1 MKNLYGTISIN
12 TMLGDK
18 CFEENIN
25 YYKLK
30 NNKYGFEIVKESNTN
45 DEEIEITNM
54 SDITDNEEKIN
65 KVLYDLVVKQ
75 IMPKSEDIIE
85 DLIKTYAC

>member
-12 TMLGDK
+12 KMLGDICIK
-18 CFEENIN
+18 ENIN

-30 NNKYGFEIVKESNTN
+30 NNKYGFEIVKESTTD
-45 DEEIEITNM
+45 DEKFEVKNV
-54 SDITDNEEKIN
+54 TDNEEKIN
-65 KVLYDLVVKQ
+65 RVLYDLVIKQ
-75 IMPKSEDIIE
+75 IMPNSEDIIE

>member
-12 TMLGDK
+12 KKLGNTCIK
-18 CFEENIN
+18 ENIH

-30 NNKYGFEIVKESNTN
+30 NSKYGFEIVKESTTD
-45 DEEIEITNM
+45 DEKFEVK
-54 SDITDNEEKIN
+54 DVTDNEEKIN
-65 KVLYDLVVKQ
+65 RVLYDLVIKQ
-75 IMPKSEDIIE
+75 IMPNSEDIIE